1 MLASIAASDVDSEWA
16 EAYLKAIDGT
26 VPWASRVE
34 FMRAI
39 NAYKTVY
46 RYECEKHSGR
56 FPIMMK
62 IVHSAT
68 PDGCEWMFNFTRYCA
83 SLPLLEYQ
91 QLPSGTSSNEA
102 LHREMNQEVVPRI
115 RRYESTMQLT
125 LRGFLLGKVLSHD
138 HSTHTAFTTQHRQED
153 ILGRLVQSLHLFTDD
168 QWAAL
173 CTARNSLHSAE
184 DRHEGHRL
192 RNEQLPLFCRG
203 NLLAKRVQS
212 WTVSKLALKMN
223 KRFTGKTRLRRVRGP
238 TSLKGKK
245 RTPFT
250 ALAGRKK
257 LYGHGC
263 GGPGS

>member
-1 MLASIAASDVDSEWA
+1 MMLNINRSAKLAAS
-16 EAYLKAIDGT
+16 
-26 VPWASRVE
+26 
-34 FMRAI
+34 
-39 NAYKTVY
+39 
-46 RYECEKHSGR
+46 
-56 FPIMMK
+56 
-62 IVHSAT
+62 
-68 PDGCEWMFNFTRYCA
+68 EWMFNFTRYCA
-83 SLPLLEYQ
+83 SLPLQEYQ
-91 QLPSGTSSNEA
+91 LLPSGTSSNES
-102 LHREMNQEVVPRI
+102 LHREMNEEMRPRI
-115 RRYESTMQLT
+115 RRYESTIALT
-125 LRGFLLGKVLSHD
+125 LRGFHLGKVLSHD
-138 HSTHTAFTTQHRQED
+138 HSTHTAFTKQHRQED

-192 RNEQLPLFCRG
+192 RNEQLPIFCRG
-203 NLLAKRVQS
+203 MLLARRVQS
-212 WTVSKLALKMN
+212 WTVSKIALKMN

-263 GGPGS
+263 GGPRHGDDGNE